1 MQNYQTQEEIK
12 HCLVITLFLKILPDF
27 MAAAYTCRPQIT
39 AKGINAGGRDMP
51 EHLTSAVKPLIT
63 FLSFKDFGLLKSLA
77 PLSRSFF
84 NFMTARYFPCLH
96 VT

>member
-12 HCLVITLFLKILPDF
+12 HCLAITLFLKMLQDF

-39 AKGINAGGRDMP
+39 AKKYTGGRDMP
-51 EHLTSAVKPLIT
+51 KHITSDAKPLRT
-63 FLSFKDFGLLKSLA
+63 SFSFKDFNILKSLA
-77 PLSRSFF
+77 PSARSFF
-84 NFMTARYFPCLH
+84 NFMTTCYFPCLH